1 MMRLRLLI
9 SLSMLLAAC
18 GAGTSNPDDPQPSVT
33 DPGITDPSTPDSGAP
48 DAGSVE
54 AGTPDAGASDGG
66 AVDAGT
72 GPGDGGSADAGTDPQ
87 PVPEVERPFTLPKL
101 QATVPEYALVMPPET
116 LEQFMKDPL
125 TGEQDATF
133 QANGKT
139 FPVKVRLRGAS
150 ARYFDKKSWNVSFAD
165 KDKFEGRTSLN
176 LIAEYADASMIAEK
190 ISYDLLAAM
199 RVPASKAT
207 FVRLSV
213 NGRYEGVFLEVEQV
227 NKAFVKARQF
237 PDDDATIYRAGWKD
251 TEFKTWKVPYQ
262 GDWVKKTNESEPDD
276 ALWEV
281 LDVINHTPE
290 PQLVAAL
297 EKNLEIE
304 SYVRSMVLDAL
315 MSNNYVE
322 DSESYFMHDDITG
335 RWRYVP
341 WDLNNVDARWWYTNT
356 VEDQSVST
364 NNMKHPLFNFTLLDG
379 WVEKMYQQRKLEQGS
394 YPGYLPTFSNMGT
407 RVVLNP
413 VLRARLEARLDKAL
427 AEVFVSKVMDPYID
441 QLHGLID
448 ASMKTDPYMDYAK
461 FSAGKAYMKRFVKFR
476 REFVMAEVKRLKAA
490 KSTLVL
496 EAFDPREGWVEV
508 ANHGTQ
514 AVSLQGMTLTTN
526 LRVSLAGGDYAP
538 TIVKAPMGAVLGN
551 TTVAPGQTV
560 RLTAGSLGITFPAKG
575 EVGLFDGASV
585 VGMKDALFYGEL
597 PSGKRYVRG
606 EEGWEVR

>member
-18 GAGTSNPDDPQPSVT
+18 GAGTSNPDDPSVT
-33 DPGITDPSTPDSGAP
+33 DPGITDPGTTDAGVP
-48 DAGSVE
+48 DAGSVD
-54 AGTPDAGASDGG
+54 AGTPDSG
-66 AVDAGT
+66 VPDA
-72 GPGDGGSADAGTDPQ
+72 GSADAGTTDPGDGGSTDAGPQ
-87 PVPEVERPFTLPKL
+87 PVPEVQRPFTLPKV
-101 QATVPEYALVMPPET
+101 QASLPEYALIIPPEAM
-116 LEQFMKDPL
+116 EKFNKDPW
-125 TGEQDATF
+125 TEEQDATF

-150 ARYFDKKSWNVSFAD
+150 ARFFAKKSWNVSFVD
-165 KDKFEGRTSLN
+165 KDTFEGRTSLN
-176 LIAEYADASMIAEK
+176 LVAEYADASMIAEK

-207 FVRLSV
+207 FVRLNV

-227 NKAFVKARQF
+227 NKAFLKARQF
-237 PDDDATIYRAGWKD
+237 PDDDASIYRTGWKD

-262 GDWVKKTNESEPDD
+262 GDWVKKTNEKEPDD
-276 ALWEV
+276 ALWAV

-297 EKNLEIE
+297 EKNLEVE

-315 MSNNYVE
+315 MSNNFVE
-322 DSESYFMHDDITG
+322 DSESYFMHDQITG

-364 NNMKHPLFNFTLLDG
+364 SNMKHPLFNFTLLDG

-394 YPGYLPTFSNMGT
+394 YPGYLPVFSNLGT
-407 RVVLNP
+407 RVVMNP

-427 AEVFVSKVMDPYID
+427 DEFFTPEVMDPYID
-441 QLHGLID
+441 QLHSLID

-461 FSAGKAYMKRFVKFR
+461 FSAGKAYMKRFVKVR
-476 REFVMAEVKRLKAA
+476 RDFVVAEVKRLKAQQ
-490 KSTLVL
+490 STLVL
-496 EAFDPREGWVEV
+496 EAFDPRAGWVEV
-508 ANHGTQ
+508 GNHGTQ

-538 TIVKAPMGAVLGN
+538 TVVKAPTGAVLGN

-560 RLTAGSLGITFPAKG
+560 RLTAASLGITFPASG
-575 EVGLFDGASV
+575 EVGLFDGKTV
-585 VGMKDALFYGEL
+585 VGVKDALFYGEL
-597 PSGKRYVRG
+597 PAGKHYARG
-606 EEGWEVR
+606 AEGWEVR

>member
-1 MMRLRLLI
+1 MMRLRLLL
-9 SLSMLLAAC
+9 SLSMLLVAC
-18 GAGTSNPDDPQPSVT
+18 GGGTSTPDDSSPSVT
-33 DPGITDPSTPDSGAP
+33 DPGITDPDTPDSGAP
-48 DAGSVE
+48 DAG
-54 AGTPDAGASDGG
+54 APDAGAPDGG
-66 AVDAGT
+66 AADSGT
-72 GPGDGGSADAGTDPQ
+72 PDPADGGGADPQ
-87 PVPEVERPFTLPKL
+87 PVPEVERPFTLPKVP
-101 QATVPEYALVMPPET
+101 TSVPEYALTMPPEV
-116 LEQFMKDPL
+116 LEQFKKDPL

-165 KDKFEGRTSLN
+165 GDKFEGRTSLN
-176 LIAEYADASMIAEK
+176 LIAEYADASMLAEK
-190 ISYDLLAAM
+190 IAYDLLAAM

-213 NGRYEGVFLEVEQV
+213 NGHYEGVFLEVEQV

-237 PDDDATIYRAGWKD
+237 PDDDPTIYRAGWKD

-262 GDWVKKTNESEPDD
+262 GDWQKKTNESEPDD

-290 PQLVAAL
+290 PQLVEAL
-297 EKNLEIE
+297 EKNLELE

-341 WDLNNVDARWWYTNT
+341 WDLNNVDARWWYQNT
-356 VEDQSVST
+356 ITDMSATTS
-364 NNMKHPLFNFTLLDG
+364 NMKHPLFSFTLLDG
-379 WVEKMYQQRKLEQGS
+379 WVEKMYQQRKLEQQS

-413 VLRARLEARLDKAL
+413 ELRARLEARLDKAL
-427 AEVFVSKVMDPYID
+427 AELFTSQVMDPYID
-441 QLHGLID
+441 QLHALID
-448 ASMKTDPYMDYAK
+448 SSMQGDGYMDYAK
-461 FSAGKAYMKRFVKFR
+461 FTAGKAYMKRFVTVR
-476 REFVMAEVKRLKAA
+476 REFVMAEVKRLKGQQ
-490 KSTLVL
+490 STLVL

-508 ANHGTQ
+508 GNHGAQ

-538 TIVKAPMGAVLGN
+538 TQVKPPMGAVLGD

-560 RLTAGSLGITFPAKG
+560 RLTAAALGITFPAKG

-597 PSGKRYVRG
+597 PAGAHYARG
-606 EEGWEVR
+606 EKGWEMRY

>member
-1 MMRLRLLI
+1 MMRLRLLL
-9 SLSMLLAAC
+9 SLTMLLAAC
-18 GAGTSNPDDPQPSVT
+18 GGAGTSLPDDPRPSVS
-33 DPGITDPSTPDSGAP
+33 DPGITDPNAPDPGVPDAGAP
-48 DAGSVE
+48 DAG
-54 AGTPDAGASDGG
+54 APDGG
-66 AVDAGT
+66 AVDSGT
-72 GPGDGGSADAGTDPQ
+72 PGSGDGGSADPQ
-87 PVPEVERPFTLPKL
+87 PVPEVQRPYTLPKVQTSL
-101 QATVPEYALVMPPET
+101 PEYALIMPPEV
-116 LEQFMKDPL
+116 LERFKAEPL

-139 FPVKVRLRGAS
+139 YPVKVRLRGAS
-150 ARYFDKKSWNVSFAD
+150 SRYFDKKSWNVSFAD
-165 KDKFEGRTSLN
+165 GDKFEGRTSLN
-176 LIAEYADASMIAEK
+176 IIAEYADASMIAEK
-190 ISYDLLAAM
+190 IAFDLLAAM

-213 NGRYEGVFLEVEQV
+213 NGQYEGVFLEVEQV

-237 PDDDATIYRAGWKD
+237 PDDDATIYRTGWKD

-262 GDWVKKTNESEPDD
+262 GDWQKKTNEKEPDD

-341 WDLNNVDARWWYTNT
+341 WDLNNVDSRWWYTNT
-356 VEDQSVST
+356 VEDQTAST
-364 NNMKHPLFNFTLLDG
+364 SNMKHPLFNFTLLDG
-379 WVEKMYQQRKLEQGS
+379 WVEKMYQQRKLEQQS
-394 YPGYLPTFSNMGT
+394 YPGYLPVFSNLGT

-427 AEVFVSKVMDPYID
+427 DELFTSQVMDPYID
-441 QLHGLID
+441 QLHALIND
-448 ASMKTDPYMDYAK
+448 SMREDPYMDYAK
-461 FSAGKAYMKRFVKFR
+461 FAAGKAYMKRFVSVR
-476 REFVMAEVKRLKAA
+476 RDFVMAEVKRLKAQQ
-490 KSTLVL
+490 STLVL

-508 ANHGTQ
+508 GNHGTQ

-538 TIVKAPMGAVLGN
+538 ARVKAPVGAVLGD

-560 RLTAGSLGITFPAKG
+560 RLTAAALGITFPSKG
-575 EVGLFDGASV
+575 EVGLFDGSSV

-597 PSGKRYVRG
+597 PSGQYYARG
-606 EEGWEVR
+606 KDGWEIR

>member
-9 SLSMLLAAC
+9 SLTMLLAAC
-18 GAGTSNPDDPQPSVT
+18 GGGTANPDDNPSVT
-33 DPGITDPSTPDSGAP
+33 DPGITDPSADAGVP
-48 DAGSVE
+48 DAGSTD

-66 AVDAGT
+66 PVDAGP
-72 GPGDGGSADAGTDPQ
+72 GPVDGGSSDAGTDPQ
-87 PVPEVERPFTLPKL
+87 PVPEVERPFTLPKVQTSL
-101 QATVPEYALVMPPET
+101 PEYVLTMPPET
-116 LEQFMKDPL
+116 LAKFMANPL
-125 TGEQDATF
+125 TEEQDATF

-150 ARYFDKKSWNVSFAD
+150 ARYFEKKSWNVSFAD

-176 LIAEYADASMIAEK
+176 LIAEYADASMLAEK

-213 NGRYEGVFLEVEQV
+213 NGQYEGVFLEVEQV

-297 EKNLEIE
+297 EKNLELE

-315 MSNNYVE
+315 MSNNFVE
-322 DSESYFMHDDITG
+322 DSESYFIHDDITG

-341 WDLNNVDARWWYTNT
+341 WDLNNVDARWWYTNS
-356 VEDQSVST
+356 VQDQSAST
-364 NNMKHPLFNFTLLDG
+364 SNMKHPLFNFTLLDG
-379 WVEKMYQQRKLEQGS
+379 WVEKMYLQRKLEQGS

-427 AEVFVSKVMDPYID
+427 DELFTSKVMDPYID
-441 QLHGLID
+441 QLHALID

-461 FSAGKAYMKRFVKFR
+461 FSAGKAYMKRFVQFR
-476 REFVMAEVKRLKAA
+476 RDFVKAEVKRLKAQQ
-490 KSTLVL
+490 STLVM

-508 ANHGTQ
+508 GNHGTEP
-514 AVSLQGMTLTTN
+514 VSLKGMTLTTN
-526 LRVSLAGGDYAP
+526 LRVSLAGGGYAP
-538 TIVKAPMGAVLGN
+538 TIVKAPTGAVLDHM
-551 TTVAPGQTV
+551 TVPPGQRV
-560 RLTAGSLGITFPAKG
+560 RLTGALLGITFPAKG
-575 EVGLFDGASV
+575 EVGLFDGTSV

-597 PSGKRYVRG
+597 PAGKHYVRG
-606 EEGWEVR
+606 EDGWEVR